1 MNRRSATLQRKK
13 PITPFGWEI
22 KRRLAELEMDQKT
35 FCELYDI
42 PPSRLSN
49 LINGSRKAARY
60 RKQVSTLLGLS
71 DSPNLSL
78 FAEEESRSAETAG
91 TGR

>member
-1 MNRRSATLQRKK
+1 MHRKK
-13 PITPFGWEI
+13 AITPFGWEI

-35 FCELYDI
+35 FCELHDI

-60 RKQVSTLLGLS
+60 RKQVSELLGLS
-71 DSPNLSL
+71 SEVHAGSVQKRRQDSE
-78 FAEEESRSAETAG
+78 AVGAG
-91 TGR
+91 R

>member
-1 MNRRSATLQRKK
+1 MLQRKK

-35 FCELYDI
+35 FCELHDI

-49 LINGSRKAARY
+49 LINGSRKATKH
-60 RKQVSTLLGLS
+60 RKQVSILLGLS
-71 DSPNLSL
+71 DSPAPSL
-78 FAEEESRSAETAG
+78 FTDEKSRSAEAAG

>member
-1 MNRRSATLQRKK
+1 MQRKK

-60 RKQVSTLLGLS
+60 RKQVSELLGLS
-71 DSPNLSL
+71 SEVHAGSVQIRRHDSE
-78 FAEEESRSAETAG
+78 AVGAR
-91 TGR
+91 R

>member
-1 MNRRSATLQRKK
+1 MHRKK
-13 PITPFGWEI
+13 AITPFGWEI

-35 FCELYDI
+35 FCELHDI

-60 RKQVSTLLGLS
+60 RKQVSELLGLS
-71 DSPNLSL
+71 SENHPGSVQSRYQDSE
-78 FAEEESRSAETAG
+78 AVGAR
-91 TGR
+91 R

>member
-1 MNRRSATLQRKK
+1 MQRKK

-35 FCELYDI
+35 FCEKYEI

-49 LINGSRKAARY
+49 LINGSRKATKY
-60 RKQVSTLLGLS
+60 RKQVALVLGIPDSYPSASFSDESPPQVKST
-71 DSPNLSL
+71 
-78 FAEEESRSAETAG
+78 G

>member
-1 MNRRSATLQRKK
+1 MQRKK

-35 FCELYDI
+35 FCELHDI

-60 RKQVSTLLGLS
+60 RKQVSDLLGLS
-71 DSPNLSL
+71 EQPEARSHVPADSGEYPGLL
-78 FAEEESRSAETAG
+78 KAAG
-91 TGR
+91 TRR

>member
-1 MNRRSATLQRKK
+1 MQRKK

-22 KRRLAELEMDQKT
+22 KRRLAELQMDQKT

-49 LINGSRKAARY
+49 LINGSRKAVKY
-60 RKQVSTLLGLS
+60 RRQVSDLLGLS
-71 DSPNLSL
+71 SSSPNH
-78 FAEEESRSAETAG
+78 FAGHAQSKNFQLPNPVEARS
-91 TGR
+91 

>member
-1 MNRRSATLQRKK
+1 MQRKK

-22 KRRLAELEMDQKT
+22 KRRLAELEMDQKS

-49 LINGSRKAARY
+49 LINGSRKAAKY
-60 RKQVSTLLGLS
+60 RKRVSELLDLSASPAPCQTRRPES
-71 DSPNLSL
+71 DSFRPSQTG
-78 FAEEESRSAETAG
+78 SA
-91 TGR
+91 GRFGR